1 MPSILRTLALLQKA
15 GFSGWCT
22 LTCFSALKEKK
33 PDDCILK
40 TLWAKRESPRLIFS
54 SRFAGF
60 CHGVLPAVP
69 AKPPAKPVGLE
80 VRVRPDKSLHICWQ
94 MGESAHRHFQMEV
107 CYFDFEGPIIDPFYS
122 TGIIEVEKCAA
133 FVPHPE
139 QVPRDQACVVKVVL
153 RAVSEDGLLSEAAEK
168 QATWDAE
175 LSVEETAKDLEQRV
189 AEFEQTDF
197 AHFVAAKGD
206 PHIVVV
212 AAQHHGKSSHINHLS
227 RCLHG
232 DLTLND
238 HMDQAPASEEEKTVA
253 LKSIRIPLGSSHMV
267 LVDTPAFP
275 NMNDEMQGKLK
286 TLLSTGVKDG
296 ARRQDLAPE
305 KQSSFSKPPHGAIVV
320 VSLCHWRDQK
330 TETQGYLQKMAG
342 VFKSASNGTVEFPY
356 VVVVT
361 FLDEFLRDCQKED
374 PREELESA
382 MEGIKRFAKTDHVY
396 AITNY
401 KRNSCGSL
409 RTNKATF
416 DLLSQLLEKAM
427 RENTATPVQE
437 WASAASTA
445 VAATPKLSVY
455 LLISVM
461 IFLVALAVAMFR
473 R

>member
-1 MPSILRTLALLQKA
+1 MA
-15 GFSGWCT
+15 
-22 LTCFSALKEKK
+22 
-33 PDDCILK
+33 
-40 TLWAKRESPRLIFS
+40 
-54 SRFAGF
+54 
-60 CHGVLPAVP
+60 VLPSVP
-69 AKPPAKPVGLE
+69 PKPPTKPMNME
-80 VRVRPDKSLHICWQ
+80 VKVRPDKSLHIRWQ
-94 MGESAHRHFQMEV
+94 AGDGTHCRFQVEV
-107 CYFDFEGPIIDPFYS
+107 CYFDFEGPIIDPFHS
-122 TGIIEVEKCAA
+122 TGIIEVEKCTA
-133 FVPHPE
+133 FVRHPE
-139 QVPRDQACVVKVVL
+139 EVPREQACVVKVVL
-153 RAVSEDGLLSEAAEK
+153 KAVSEDGLLSEAVQK
-168 QATWDAE
+168 QVAWDAE
-175 LSVEETAKDLEQRV
+175 LSVEETIQDLKQRV
-189 AEFEQTDF
+189 AEFEQKDF
-197 AHFVAAKGD
+197 ASFVAAKGD
-206 PHIVVV
+206 PHLVVV

-232 DLTLND
+232 DLMLND

-253 LKSIRIPLGSSHMV
+253 LKSLRIPLGSSHMM

-330 TETQGYLQKMAG
+330 TEMQGYLQKMAG
-342 VFKSASNGTVEFPY
+342 VFKTASGGTVEFPY

-382 MEGIKRFAKTDHVY
+382 LEGIKRFAKTDHVY

-401 KRNSCGSL
+401 KRNSSGSL
-409 RTNKATF
+409 RSNKATF

-445 VAATPKLSVY
+445 VRATRKLSVAVFGVFGT
-455 LLISVM
+455 LMFI
-461 IFLVALAVAMFR
+461 LVALIMEEVKTGRFP
-473 R
+473 

>member
-1 MPSILRTLALLQKA
+1 MA
-15 GFSGWCT
+15 
-22 LTCFSALKEKK
+22 
-33 PDDCILK
+33 
-40 TLWAKRESPRLIFS
+40 
-54 SRFAGF
+54 
-60 CHGVLPAVP
+60 VLPVP
-69 AKPPAKPVGLE
+69 SKAPAKPVDLE
-80 VRVRPDKSLHICWQ
+80 VKARPDKSLHIRWQ
-94 MGESAHRHFQMEV
+94 ADGAHGRFQVEV
-107 CYFDFEGPIIDPFYS
+107 CYFEFEGPMLDPFHS
-122 TGIIEVEKCAA
+122 SGVIEVERCAA
-133 FVPHPE
+133 LVPHPE
-139 QVPRDQACVVKVVL
+139 KVPKDQAWVVKVFVK
-153 RAVSEDGLLSEAAEK
+153 AVSEDGLLSEAAEK
-168 QATWDAE
+168 QVTWDAE
-175 LSVEETAKDLEQRV
+175 LSVEETAKDLKQRV
-189 AEFEQTDF
+189 AEFEQTEF

-253 LKSIRIPLGSSHMV
+253 LKSIKIPLGSSHMV

-342 VFKSASNGTVEFPY
+342 VFKTASGGRVEFPY

-382 MEGIKRFAKTDHVY
+382 LEGIKRFSKTDHVY

-409 RTNKATF
+409 RINEATF

-437 WASAASTA
+437 WASAAFAA
-445 VAATPKLSVY
+445 VAATPRLSIY

>member
-1 MPSILRTLALLQKA
+1 MA
-15 GFSGWCT
+15 
-22 LTCFSALKEKK
+22 
-33 PDDCILK
+33 
-40 TLWAKRESPRLIFS
+40 
-54 SRFAGF
+54 
-60 CHGVLPAVP
+60 VLPAVP
-69 AKPPAKPVGLE
+69 PKPPAKPVGLE
-80 VRVRPDKSLHICWQ
+80 VKVRPDKSLHIRWQ
-94 MGESAHRHFQMEV
+94 VGEGAHRHFQVEV

-153 RAVSEDGLLSEAAEK
+153 RAVSEDGLLSEAVQK
-168 QATWDAE
+168 QVSWDAE
-175 LSVEETAKDLEQRV
+175 LTVEETIQDLKQRV
-189 AEFEQTDF
+189 AEFEQTQF
-197 AHFVAAKGD
+197 AHFVGAKGD

-253 LKSIRIPLGSSHMV
+253 LKSIKIPLGSSHMV

-342 VFKSASNGTVEFPY
+342 VFKTASGGRVEFPY

-382 MEGIKRFAKTDHVY
+382 LEGIKRFAKTDHVY
-396 AITNY
+396 AIANY

-409 RTNKATF
+409 RTNKSTF

-445 VAATPKLSVY
+445 LTATSRLSVY

-461 IFLVALAVAMFR
+461 IFLVAWVVAMFR